1 MKKLKDVPA
10 ASKLID
16 KLLYEALK
24 PLASKDSTILAI
36 QVGRRNLAVEI
47 LTEMEVIKHE

>member
-1 MKKLKDVPA
+1 MKRLKDIPA

-24 PLASKDSTILAI
+24 PIAHKDAALLAI
-36 QVGRRNLAVEI
+36 QVGRRNLAVEL